1 LKFLI
6 DNALPPRLAR
16 LLTQAGQEAAHV
28 RDYGMQAAEDVDI
41 LSKARSEEQ
50 VLVSADSDFAAL
62 LALQDA
68 SQPSFIL
75 FRETDTVSAEQY
87 ATQILANLP
96 LLETSLNRGCVAVFR
111 GGRIRVRSLPISAD
125 VRD

>member
-1 LKFLI
+1 MKFLI

-16 LLTQAGQEAAHV
+16 LLTQAGREAAHV

-68 SQPSFIL
+68 SQRKTALGRTSCSPSAPTKQG
-75 FRETDTVSAEQY
+75 FRAAAFDSALDT
-87 ATQILANLP
+87 
-96 LLETSLNRGCVAVFR
+96 FR
-111 GGRIRVRSLPISAD
+111 RSKMAAGSGGI
-125 VRD
+125 